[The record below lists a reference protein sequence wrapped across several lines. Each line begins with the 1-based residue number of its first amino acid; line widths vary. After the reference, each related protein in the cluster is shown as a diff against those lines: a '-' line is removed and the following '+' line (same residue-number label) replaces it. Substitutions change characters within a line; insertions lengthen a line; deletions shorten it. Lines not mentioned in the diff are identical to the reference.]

1 MSRKNDILQE
11 LTLTLEEIENELEE
25 IINRKKEEIEKDL
38 EKRIQQEKDKAKKK
52 IDQIEKDLEVKKDE
66 LINYRTA
73 FAEFENNKA
82 DIRSQKK
89 AHLEKTIQCLR
100 KIETLTA
107 QGLEEL
113 RKMSELDQKLDE
125 ITHTVREK
133 AETFKRK
140 LEEKFGVVAEEME
153 TQENEEIYLEQEREK
168 LRKIRELLAS
178 TNTSNL
184 RRAQTRE
191 KMESEE
197 DAKESEVSE
206 ENETHPEKSEDE

>member
-1 MSRKNDILQE
+1 MSKNNDTLQDPILIV
-11 LTLTLEEIENELEE
+11 EEIVNELEE
-25 IINRKKEEIEKDL
+25 VINKKKEEIEKDL
-38 EKRIQQEKDKAKKK
+38 EKRIQREKNKAKKK
-52 IDQIEKDLEVKKDE
+52 LDQIEKDLEVKKDE

-82 DIRSQKK
+82 NIRSQKK
-89 AHLEKTIQCLR
+89 AHLEKAIQCLR

-113 RKMSELDQKLDE
+113 SKMSELDQKFDE

-133 AETFKRK
+133 AETFKRE
-140 LEEKFGVVAEEME
+140 LEEKFGDVAEKVE
-153 TQENEEIYLEQEREK
+153 TQENEETYLEQERKK

-178 TNTSNL
+178 TNTPNR
-184 RRAQTRE
+184 RRAKTRG

-197 DAKESEVSE
+197 ETE
-206 ENETHPEKSEDE
+206 ESEDE